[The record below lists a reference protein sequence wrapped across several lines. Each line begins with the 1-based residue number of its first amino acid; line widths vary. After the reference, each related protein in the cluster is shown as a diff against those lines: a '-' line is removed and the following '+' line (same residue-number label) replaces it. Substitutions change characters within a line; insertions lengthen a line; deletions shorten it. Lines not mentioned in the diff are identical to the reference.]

1 MKSFFVCG
9 DINQRLTVWGVRS
22 NEQFDWIAPQIDRRS
37 ITVAYRQ
44 SAKLVALA
52 KDVALLGGSSVQD
65 IELPD
70 RVDNE
75 GLPPV
80 WATGLDNHDRV
91 SDWLALRVREI
102 EQMVGKVPTIAILV
116 NEEELV
122 EPLATVLNTRL
133 QDISL
138 SAVACKDGKVV
149 GNDRD
154 VRVFNIEHIK
164 GLEFEAVFFIGLD
177 QTITKFPNIYTK
189 YLYVGAT
196 RAANYLGV
204 TFSAE
209 VSEQVR
215 KLSGHFQEAWSI

>member
-1 MKSFFVCG
+1 M
-9 DINQRLTVWGVRS
+9 
-22 NEQFDWIAPQIDRRS
+22 
-37 ITVAYRQ
+37 
-44 SAKLVALA
+44 
-52 KDVALLGGSSVQD
+52 LGGSSEQD

-80 WATGLDNHDRV
+80 WATGLDNDDRIA
-91 SDWLALRVREI
+91 DWLALRVREI
-102 EQMVGKVPTIAILV
+102 ERMVGMVPTIAVLV
-116 NEEELV
+116 NQEELV
-122 EPLATVLNTRL
+122 EPLANALNIRL
-133 QDISL
+133 QEINL

-177 QTITKFPNIYTK
+177 QTIAKLPDLYAK

-204 TFSAE
+204 TFANE
-209 VSEQVR
+209 VSKQVQ
-215 KLSGHFQEAWSI
+215 KLDRHFRDIWPV